1 MLLNMKLKEYLTESA
16 LQEEKTL
23 PEAKNKVIFNKIFL
37 AYFHGDKSIILPSRI
52 NKGTKLYHCPLSD
65 TCVNGSKIRGICKI
79 GLCFGK
85 KCKAYDERTSY
96 SETLY

>member
-1 MLLNMKLKEYLTESA
+1 MEIKEYLIESA

-37 AYFHGDKSIILPSRI
+37 AFTHGDKYITLPSKI
-52 NKGTKLYHCPLSD
+52 NKSTKLYHCPHSD

-79 GLCFGK
+79 GLSFGK
-85 KCKAYDERTSY
+85 KCKAYDEILSH
-96 SETLY
+96 SETLN

>member
-1 MLLNMKLKEYLTESA
+1 MDIKEYLIESA

-23 PEAKNKVIFNKIFL
+23 PEAKNNVIFSRIFL
-37 AYFHGDKSIILPSRI
+37 AYIQGDTAITLPSRI
-52 NKGTKLYHCPLSD
+52 NKSTKLYQCPLSD
-65 TCVNGSKIRGICKI
+65 TCVNGSKLRGVCKI

>member
-1 MLLNMKLKEYLTESA
+1 MTLKEYLTESA

-23 PEAKNKVIFNKIFL
+23 PEAKNNVIFSKIFI
-37 AYFHGDKSIILPSRI
+37 AFINGDTSITLPSKI
-52 NKGTKLYHCPLSD
+52 NKSTKLYQCPHSD

-79 GLCFGK
+79 GLSFGK

-96 SETLY
+96 YETLY